1 MESQA
6 SVPRD
11 VFPPTP
17 PGPEGSN
24 GNGLFRVQWSAG
36 AWLFVCPLRESAGGA
51 TGVSPVQQYR
61 GRAGTPG
68 SPLANVL
75 RGFVPMTK
83 RLYYDSSEIHE
94 FDSVIEDVAPPS
106 AEQPRPAV
114 ILRETAFYPTSGG
127 QVHDT
132 GWLTFDGGDDG
143 GERLRVTEVADAE
156 DGRIVHYLE
165 ASPRLP
171 LTGAAVHGSIDPE
184 RRRDH
189 MQQHTGQHVLS
200 AAFVE
205 LCQMPTVSFHMGEDY
220 CSIDLAAPSVS
231 SEQISGAERRANQVV
246 FENRPVR
253 IRYVS
258 RAEAEKLGLRKLPP
272 AERDELRLVEV
283 ADFDLSACGGTHV
296 GASGQIGAILLRK
309 AEKVRQG
316 TRVEFVCGNRAVRMA
331 RRDYSALSEAAAL
344 FSAKLWDVPDQI
356 RKSAEESTQ
365 ARKQKDDALDELAE
379 LMALA
384 ALRDQPETNGRK
396 IIVRAFSDRDI
407 TFAKLFAQKVTRVGT
422 PAIALVASMGDPPGL
437 VFAQTPGG
445 SADMGALL
453 KQVLSSVGG
462 RGGGSRDFA
471 QGGVPAVSH
480 INVEQLLRE
489 AAVTIGA

>member
-1 MESQA
+1 
-6 SVPRD
+6 
-11 VFPPTP
+11 
-17 PGPEGSN
+17 
-24 GNGLFRVQWSAG
+24 
-36 AWLFVCPLRESAGGA
+36 
-51 TGVSPVQQYR
+51 
-61 GRAGTPG
+61 
-68 SPLANVL
+68 
-75 RGFVPMTK
+75 MTK
-83 RLYYDSSEIHE
+83 RLYYDSSETHE
-94 FDSVIEDVAPPS
+94 FDSVVEDVAPISTEQARPS
-106 AEQPRPAV
+106 V

-132 GWLTFDGGDDG
+132 GWLTLDGA
-143 GERLRVTEVADAE
+143 ERLRVTEVAETE

-165 ASPRLP
+165 APPKLP
-171 LTGAAVHGSIDPE
+171 LAGAAVHGSIDLE

-205 LCQMPTVSFHMGEDY
+205 LYQMPTVSFHMGEDY
-220 CSIDLAAPSVS
+220 CSIDLATPSVS
-231 SEQISGAERRANQVV
+231 SAQIAGAEKRANQIV

-296 GASGQIGAILLRK
+296 GASGQIGAIVLRK
-309 AEKVRQG
+309 SERVRQG
-316 TRVEFVCGNRAVRMA
+316 TRVEFVSGNRAVRMA

-344 FSAKLWDVPDQI
+344 FSAQLWDVPEQI
-356 RKSAEESTQ
+356 RKSVEENKLL
-365 ARKQKDDALDELAE
+365 RKQKDDVLDQLAE
-379 LMALA
+379 LMASA
-384 ALRDQPETNGRK
+384 ALRDQPEANGRK
-396 IIVRAFSDRDI
+396 IIVHVFSDRDI
-407 TFAKLFAQKVTRVGT
+407 GFAKLFAQKVTRAGT
-422 PAIALVASMGDPPGL
+422 PAIALVASTLDPPGL

-445 SADMGALL
+445 SADMGGLL
-453 KQVLSSVGG
+453 MQVVSSVGG

-471 QGGVPAVSH
+471 QGGVPAGSK

-489 AAVTIGA
+489 AAGTIGA